1 MTIRHLTRII
11 KVFAKVCVI
20 PNLNVLRGAPIMLRP
35 FNGFYNKR
43 FLCDWFVIVAILCG
57 SLSLNA
63 QTTGISGVVKSSAG
77 EPVTGALVRVSS
89 QDSGLTFMVVSQQQG
104 RYSTPTLLSGK
115 YIVQAFG
122 GISQSNPSSPV
133 EVSGTQQGTMDLT
146 LNVALQIPPREKR
159 MTDEDYEKLMPEGP
173 GKKLAADQCAT
184 CHSLLPVVSAR
195 KTREQW
201 QQVYDRMLDD
211 MFDLRKLMIYHQPS
225 ENSEVVLG
233 YLARSFGPDTPPN
246 PLVMKQWLLRPGGP
260 AHPNRNLPSTLLKG
274 AAAKYVAM
282 EFSLPSGAQ
291 PRDIAVD
298 SQGIAWVSER
308 GTGMIGRF
316 DPNSLTYTRIAPPGG
331 KSGKVQTDAV
341 EVDSRGLIW
350 FADDGPNGRM
360 LQYNPKGG
368 EFNSYLL
375 PEYRFLVPP
384 DIGWARIQRLRF
396 SDGNVWA
403 LGLTS
408 SRILRLDLMNRR
420 VVDYSIPKGSVPLA
434 LVVPGDGSVW
444 YSSKITSEV
453 VKLDPASGRLTK
465 YYLPLEEK
473 ERADLR
479 GMAADADGN
488 LWMGASEIGKL
499 IKLDTHTGHFTEF
512 APPTR
517 DSGPYAV
524 DVDTSRNLVWVSE
537 AFTDRIAR
545 YDPRAGSFVEFSHA
559 SADQAVKR
567 IEVDRS
573 RPNRVWWAG
582 SYTGKIGYFE
592 TID

>member
-1 MTIRHLTRII
+1 
-11 KVFAKVCVI
+11 
-20 PNLNVLRGAPIMLRP
+20 MLRP
-35 FNGFYNKR
+35 VNGVHDRR
-43 FLCDWFVIVAILCG
+43 FLFDLFVIVAILCG
-57 SLSLNA
+57 SSSLKA
-63 QTTGISGVVKSSAG
+63 QTIGISGVVKSSAV
-77 EPVTGALVRVSS
+77 EPVAGALVKVSS
-89 QDSGLTFMVVSQQQG
+89 QDLGLTFMVVSQQQG
-104 RYSTPTLLSGK
+104 RYSAPTLLPGK
-115 YIVQAFG
+115 YVVQAFG
-122 GISQSNPSSPV
+122 GISQSNLSSPV
-133 EVSGTQQGTMDLT
+133 EVSTTPQGTMDLT
-146 LNVALQIPPREKR
+146 LNVALQIPSRDNR
-159 MTDEDYEKLMPEGP
+159 MTDEDYEKLMPESP

-225 ENSEVVLG
+225 ENSDVVLG
-233 YLARSFGPDTPPN
+233 YLAKSFGPDTPPN

-298 SQGIAWVSER
+298 SQGIAWVTER
-308 GTGMIGRF
+308 STGMIGRF
-316 DPNSLTYTRIAPPGG
+316 DPNSLTYTRIALPSG
-331 KSGKVQTDAV
+331 KSAKVQTDAV
-341 EVDSRGLIW
+341 EVDSRDLIW
-350 FADDGPNGRM
+350 FADDGPNGRIV
-360 LQYNPKGG
+360 QYNPKGG
-368 EFNSYLL
+368 EFKSYLM

-396 SDGNVWA
+396 SEGNVWA

-408 SRILRLDLMNRR
+408 NRILRLDLMNHRI
-420 VVDYSIPKGSVPLA
+420 VDYSIPKGSVPLGF
-434 LVVPGDGSVW
+434 VVLRDGSVW
-444 YSSKITSEV
+444 YSSKTTNEV
-453 VKLDPASGRLTK
+453 VKLDPASGLLTK

-473 ERADLR
+473 QRSDLR

-488 LWMGASEIGKL
+488 LWIGASEIGKL
-499 IKLDTHTGHFTEF
+499 IKLDTHTGHFSEF
-512 APPTR
+512 APPTP

-524 DVDTSRNLVWVSE
+524 DVDTTRNLVWVSQ

-545 YDPRAGSFVEFSHA
+545 YDPRTGSFVEFSHA

-582 SYTGKIGYFE
+582 SHTGKIGYFE